1 MQCPR
6 CRAENREGRRFCGE
20 CGLSFASTCPLCGF
34 LNEGSEK
41 FCGGCGRS
49 LSAAPATAEAK
60 FSSPQTYTPKHL
72 AEKILTSK
80 SALEG
85 ERKQVTVLFA
95 DLKGSMELLAD
106 RDPEEA
112 RKLLDPVLELMM
124 EAVHRYEGTVNQVM
138 GDGIMALFGAPLAH
152 EDHAVRGCYAALR
165 MQQSAKRHADEARR
179 VQGVNMEIRVGLNS
193 GEVVVRTIG
202 SDLHMDYSAV
212 GQTTNLAARMEQLA
226 SPGSILLT
234 PLTMELAEGFVEGKS
249 LGPVHV
255 KGVADAMPVYELTGA
270 GPARTRFQATARR
283 GLTRFVGR
291 DADLEQLHR
300 AQQLAANGHG
310 QIAAIVGEPGVGKSR
325 LLFELTHSHRVE
337 GWLVAEAR
345 AVSYGTGT
353 SYLPVIDLL
362 KGYFKIADH
371 DTYRDI
377 REKITGKVLTLDRAL
392 EPQLMPLLALLGI
405 DGDERG
411 WRELDSLSRR
421 LKTLDALKRLFIREA
436 QIQPMLLVFEDLHWI
451 DSETQALLD
460 SLVESLSAVR
470 ILLLVNYR
478 PEYTHRWGNKSFYTQ
493 LRLDRLPAESAL
505 ELLHNLLGDHATVAP
520 LAPVLIDRTQGNPF
534 FLEESVS
541 ALAETKVLVGE
552 RGGYRLGRPLS
563 EIQMPPTVRAVLAAR
578 IDRLP
583 PEDKRLL
590 QSAAVIGKDV
600 AFPLLATIADQSV
613 EELGRRLANLR
624 AAEFL
629 YEVRLFPETEYTF
642 KHALTHEVAYGA
654 LLQDRRRELHARVL
668 TSIER
673 IVGERRSEH
682 VYELARHAFE
692 AHSWEAAARYC
703 REAAQR
709 SRTRDGN
716 REAVQLFERSLHALD
731 QLPKSDVSLAPAL
744 DVLAELRTAYWRLN
758 QARRALDISF
768 RAEELARVLGDRR
781 RLALSYATRISALCY
796 FGEYDRAF
804 ENGRQAVQI
813 AEDLGDM
820 PLQAMAH
827 YFAVWPH
834 RGIGDY
840 QTAVRHADQSLAL
853 FATLPLEVRNAPD
866 LIFWH
871 ELSKMFS
878 AWCRAETGEFAQ
890 GKIHG
895 EDALREAEER
905 QDRYVIATAGLHV
918 GDIYHRKGDF
928 AQAERLLRRSME
940 MIESADISQIFPYI
954 AARLGLMRVILE
966 RSDEGIP
973 LIQEAV
979 RLAMDDSTWEMA
991 PAMTMLGEG
1000 YFVRGR
1006 LEDAHH
1012 WLSRAREVALARR
1025 ERGHEAWA
1033 VRLLGDIEAHPDRF
1047 NAESGEALYREA
1059 LALAEPRGMRPLVAH
1074 CHLGLSKLY
1083 RRTGKRE
1090 QAQEHLTTAT
1100 SMYREM
1106 GMTYWLE
1113 KAEAE
1118 R

>member
-1 MQCPR
+1 
-6 CRAENREGRRFCGE
+6 
-20 CGLSFASTCPLCGF
+20 
-34 LNEGSEK
+34 
-41 FCGGCGRS
+41 
-49 LSAAPATAEAK
+49 LSARSAAICIWTTA
-60 FSSPQTYTPKHL
+60 
-72 AEKILTSK
+72 
-80 SALEG
+80 
-85 ERKQVTVLFA
+85 
-95 DLKGSMELLAD
+95 
-106 RDPEEA
+106 
-112 RKLLDPVLELMM
+112 
-124 EAVHRYEGTVNQVM
+124 
-138 GDGIMALFGAPLAH
+138 
-152 EDHAVRGCYAALR
+152 
-165 MQQSAKRHADEARR
+165 
-179 VQGVNMEIRVGLNS
+179 
-193 GEVVVRTIG
+193 
-202 SDLHMDYSAV
+202 
-212 GQTTNLAARMEQLA
+212 
-226 SPGSILLT
+226 
-234 PLTMELAEGFVEGKS
+234 FVEGKS

-337 GWLVAEAR
+337 GWVVAEAR
-345 AVSYGTGT
+345 AVSYGTAT

-600 AFPLLATIADQSV
+600 ALPLLATIADQSV

-731 QLPKSDVSLAPAL
+731 QLPKSDVPSR
-744 DVLAELRTAYWRLN
+744 LR
-758 QARRALDISF
+758 
-768 RAEELARVLGDRR
+768 
-781 RLALSYATRISALCY
+781 
-796 FGEYDRAF
+796 
-804 ENGRQAVQI
+804 
-813 AEDLGDM
+813 
-820 PLQAMAH
+820 
-827 YFAVWPH
+827 
-834 RGIGDY
+834 
-840 QTAVRHADQSLAL
+840 
-853 FATLPLEVRNAPD
+853 
-866 LIFWH
+866 
-871 ELSKMFS
+871 
-878 AWCRAETGEFAQ
+878 
-890 GKIHG
+890 
-895 EDALREAEER
+895 
-905 QDRYVIATAGLHV
+905 
-918 GDIYHRKGDF
+918 
-928 AQAERLLRRSME
+928 
-940 MIESADISQIFPYI
+940 
-954 AARLGLMRVILE
+954 
-966 RSDEGIP
+966 
-973 LIQEAV
+973 
-979 RLAMDDSTWEMA
+979 
-991 PAMTMLGEG
+991 
-1000 YFVRGR
+1000 
-1006 LEDAHH
+1006 
-1012 WLSRAREVALARR
+1012 
-1025 ERGHEAWA
+1025 
-1033 VRLLGDIEAHPDRF
+1033 
-1047 NAESGEALYREA
+1047 
-1059 LALAEPRGMRPLVAH
+1059 
-1074 CHLGLSKLY
+1074 
-1083 RRTGKRE
+1083 
-1090 QAQEHLTTAT
+1090 
-1100 SMYREM
+1100 
-1106 GMTYWLE
+1106 
-1113 KAEAE
+1113 
-1118 R
+1118 